1 MALNNTVAV
10 KTKTS
15 TKMDYDATLATIN
28 DPSNI
33 TLLEHC
39 HELTKDISANDS
51 GSLRVYGREVGQ
63 LMSKTSET
71 ILQRTHSN
79 AIGDASAQAI
89 VDLNTKLIET
99 LNGINIKEL
108 KSKTPFQK
116 FLMKI
121 PIIGDKLVL
130 SAQNLEAKYNPI
142 ADNIETIT
150 TTMSNNGLKAL
161 EENHQIGQD
170 IVEIENSLIKNH
182 ELVLALKVKENEE
195 KQILEDMHANA
206 DKYEVS
212 EIKRQE
218 EFVNRIGRRVDSMIQ
233 TEANLQLSLIE
244 LEGTR
249 AANYVLAERADDIV
263 TNVVPN
269 FKLSISVALHQ
280 GEQRKIAASQNAVID
295 TANKLVKETA
305 AAFHQNAV
313 EVERLN
319 SRGIYDYDTL
329 VSAVNE
335 LKNAAS
341 EIRSIRAKNI
351 AEREQ
356 NRAKMVQLFRVL
368 ENELV
373 D

>member
-1 MALNNTVAV
+1 MALHNTEAIQ
-10 KTKTS
+10 TKTS

-28 DPSNI
+28 DPNNVA
-33 TLLEHC
+33 LLQHC
-39 HELTKDISANDS
+39 HDLTKDITANDA
-51 GSLRVYGREVGQ
+51 GSLRTYGREVGQ

-79 AIGDASAQAI
+79 AVGDASAQAI
-89 VDLNTKLIET
+89 VDLNTKLTET
-99 LNGINIKEL
+99 LNTINLDEL

-121 PIIGDKLVL
+121 PFIGSRIVL

-161 EENHQIGQD
+161 EENHQIGQE
-170 IVEIENSLIKNH
+170 IVEIENSLVKNH
-182 ELVLALKVKENEE
+182 ELVLALKVKEREE
-195 KQILEDMHANA
+195 QMILDDMHTNA
-206 DKYEVS
+206 DKYEIS
-212 EIKRQE
+212 EIRRQE

-249 AANYVLAERADDIV
+249 SANYILAERADDIV

-269 FKLSISVALHQ
+269 FKLSISVAIHQ
-280 GEQRKIAASQNAVID
+280 GEQRKIAESQNAVID
-295 TANKLVKETA
+295 TANKLARETA
-305 AAFHQNAV
+305 ANFHQNAV

-329 VSAVNE
+329 VAAVNE
-335 LKNAAS
+335 LKAAS
-341 EIRSIRAKNI
+341 NEIRSMRAKNM

-356 NRAKMVQLFRVL
+356 NRAKMIQLFREL

-373 D
+373 E

>member
-1 MALNNTVAV
+1 
-10 KTKTS
+10 
-15 TKMDYDATLATIN
+15 
-28 DPSNI
+28 
-33 TLLEHC
+33 
-39 HELTKDISANDS
+39 
-51 GSLRVYGREVGQ
+51 
-63 LMSKTSET
+63 
-71 ILQRTHSN
+71 
-79 AIGDASAQAI
+79 
-89 VDLNTKLIET
+89 
-99 LNGINIKEL
+99 
-108 KSKTPFQK
+108 
-116 FLMKI
+116 MKI
-121 PIIGDKLVL
+121 PVIGDKLVL

-195 KQILEDMHANA
+195 KQILEDMHTNA

-356 NRAKMVQLFRVL
+356 NRAKMVQLFRDL